1 MPSKRKRN
9 TNTPNFTRFFGEIIT
24 KLIYLCFT
32 IGLIFAL
39 CHFILPD
46 NNKPTQNTSLII
58 TPTLKLEN
66 TPIPT
71 KKLEQKT
78 TPILTQ
84 APVIHTTTPTIQ
96 PTIHI
101 TAPTITTTTN
111 TITPTINPTI
121 SITPSVYCSFLVEQL
136 PPTFTGTS
144 YIIADLDTE
153 EILLSY
159 QPELQLYPASTIK
172 LLTAMVGLDLCDTQ
186 KQLALSET
194 VFQSISS
201 GVAKFGVPVGTT
213 YSLEIWLNLLLVRS
227 FGDAANTIAEGTA
240 NSIEAFVIQM
250 NDKIKQ
256 LGLNNTIVD
265 NAIGLD
271 IGDGFSTIQSTA
283 TDMLTIAIEA
293 LKYPLIREM
302 IAKPTYIVPETNT
315 MPETII
321 QNSHPF
327 LSKSDIYYSPLFK
340 TIGGKTGT
348 TNAAGNC
355 LITIVKGADTH
366 NYICAYFGGKTKDT
380 MSKEIIELL
389 EYIIQFRTA
398 TQTK

>member
-1 MPSKRKRN
+1 MTSKRKRN
-9 TNTPNFTRFFGEIIT
+9 TNTPNFTKFFGEIIT

-32 IGLIFAL
+32 IGLIFTL
-39 CHFILPD
+39 YHFILPD

-66 TPIPT
+66 TPTPT
-71 KKLEQKT
+71 KKLEQT
-78 TPILTQ
+78 TIPILTQ
-84 APVIHTTTPTIQ
+84 APIIHTTTPTIQ
-96 PTIHI
+96 STATPTIAI
-101 TAPTITTTTN
+101 ITN

-121 SITPSVYCSFLVEQL
+121 SITPSVYCSFSVEQL

-144 YIIADLDTE
+144 YVIADLDTK

-159 QPELQLYPASTIK
+159 QPELLLYPASTIK
-172 LLTAMVGLDLCDTQ
+172 LLTAMVGLDLCDAQ
-186 KQLALSET
+186 KQLTLSET

-213 YSLEIWLNLLLVRS
+213 YSLEVWLNLLLVRS

-240 NSIEAFVIQM
+240 DSIEDFVIQM

-302 IAKPTYIVPETNT
+302 IAKPTYIVPATNT
-315 MPETII
+315 MPETMI

-327 LSKSDIYYSPLFK
+327 FSMSNTYHSPLFQ

-398 TQTK
+398 TQIK